1 MSIKSELS
9 LEVENKNLN
18 PKGKLE
24 MNVKK
29 LSNMFNILIWII
41 YLHYKVTWELQ

>member
-9 LEVENKNLN
+9 LEVENKNWN
-18 PKGKLE
+18 PKRKLE

-29 LSNMFNILIWII
+29 LSNI
-41 YLHYKVTWELQ
+41 